1 MVLVALMEGT
11 NFEGLAGLLATEND
25 LLVPFFCRTYNE
37 MSDSGVVSALQP
49 TQQEA
54 QPRLCSSLEK
64 QQGEGDLSPCTNRRC
79 FVPSLPTRQ
88 RAHKGEFKSPIKCET
103 CLKPLCSW
111 RILCYSVL
119 PMSPPSALHGT
130 NIHFGVLRVP
140 NVI

>member
-1 MVLVALMEGT
+1 MDLVALMEGT
-11 NFEGLAGLLATEND
+11 SFEGLVQLLATKND
-25 LLVPFFCRTYNE
+25 FLVPFFCRTRNE
-37 MSDSGVVSALQP
+37 MNDTGVVSALQP

-64 QQGEGDLSPCTNRRC
+64 QGEGDLSPCIDRRC
-79 FVPSLPTRQ
+79 FVPSLLTSQ

-111 RILCYSVL
+111 RILCYSML